1 MVCGREEEGMLEPA
15 GAGDYGKNG
24 GSSVGR
30 LTDVAAIRG
39 DEDSAHFLTQVPLLR
54 RSSGRCKWNRF
65 SLFCRDESSRRRA
78 SGNSRFF
85 LPRSPLPSRAPVNG
99 FRTLFSSRIFF
110 LEKSVLRTLFP
121 SSFLSVIFAA
131 WISRWLVLLASF
143 FHSLSLSLL
152 ILEIKIP
159 LGIFEGI
166 FSFRFPRS
174 TSLFSRASCCS
185 SFVMNQSSRQIPDD
199 WSKIERTL
207 GEEGHDLLILSLF
220 RNVPGW
226 IESGDDV
233 ESRKRVE
240 RKSKHQKFHAD
251 RWFPLCERNTWYTR
265 DTRPVYFQGGRKL
278 AR

>member
-1 MVCGREEEGMLEPA
+1 MLEPA

-30 LTDVAAIRG
+30 LTDVAAIRWG

-121 SSFLSVIFAA
+121 SSFLSVIF
-131 WISRWLVLLASF
+131 RVD
-143 FHSLSLSLL
+143 LSLTRTTRFFL
-152 ILEIKIP
+152 P
-159 LGIFEGI
+159 LFLS
-166 FSFRFPRS
+166 FSFSPY
-174 TSLFSRASCCS
+174 
-185 SFVMNQSSRQIPDD
+185 
-199 WSKIERTL
+199 
-207 GEEGHDLLILSLF
+207 F
-220 RNVPGW
+220 R
-226 IESGDDV
+226 D
-233 ESRKRVE
+233 
-240 RKSKHQKFHAD
+240 
-251 RWFPLCERNTWYTR
+251 
-265 DTRPVYFQGGRKL
+265 
-278 AR
+278 

>member
-1 MVCGREEEGMLEPA
+1 MLEPA

-30 LTDVAAIRG
+30 LMDVAAIRG

-143 FHSLSLSLL
+143 FHSLSLSLFL
-152 ILEIKIP
+152 
-159 LGIFEGI
+159 
-166 FSFRFPRS
+166 
-174 TSLFSRASCCS
+174 SLFSRLKFPLEFSKVSLPFDFLVPPLS
-185 SFVMNQSSRQIPDD
+185 SVEP
-199 WSKIERTL
+199 L
-207 GEEGHDLLILSLF
+207 AVHPSL
-220 RNVPGW
+220 W
-226 IESGDDV
+226 INRRDRSLTID
-233 ESRKRVE
+233 
-240 RKSKHQKFHAD
+240 RKSRGH
-251 RWFPLCERNTWYTR
+251 
-265 DTRPVYFQGGRKL
+265 
-278 AR
+278 

>member
-1 MVCGREEEGMLEPA
+1 MLEPA

-121 SSFLSVIFAA
+121 SSFPL
-131 WISRWLVLLASF
+131 
-143 FHSLSLSLL
+143 LSLRYFRRVDLSLTRTTRFFL
-152 ILEIKIP
+152 P
-159 LGIFEGI
+159 LSLFL
-166 FSFRFPRS
+166 
-174 TSLFSRASCCS
+174 SLFSRL
-185 SFVMNQSSRQIPDD
+185 
-199 WSKIERTL
+199 K
-207 GEEGHDLLILSLF
+207 
-220 RNVPGW
+220 
-226 IESGDDV
+226 
-233 ESRKRVE
+233 
-240 RKSKHQKFHAD
+240 
-251 RWFPLCERNTWYTR
+251 FPLEFSKVSLPF
-265 DTRPVYFQGGRKL
+265 DFLVPPLSSVEPL
-278 AR
+278 AVHPSL